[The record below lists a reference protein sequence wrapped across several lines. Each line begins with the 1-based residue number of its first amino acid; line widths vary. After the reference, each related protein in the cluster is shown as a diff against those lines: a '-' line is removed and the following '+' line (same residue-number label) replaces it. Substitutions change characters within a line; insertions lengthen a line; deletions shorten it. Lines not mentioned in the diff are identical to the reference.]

1 MLGCQLFCS
10 EFMSFSYIVPFYTW
24 STYDNK
30 ESETEQ
36 AVCFSIRVT
45 FYTVAYQTVHCI
57 Y

>member
-10 EFMSFSYIVPFYTW
+10 EFMSFSYIVPFYIW
-24 STYDNK
+24 STYHNK

-36 AVCFSIRVT
+36 AVCFNIRVT